1 LWFVGEGSFVPLERL
16 EVAGGQATITS
27 LIPNRVVP
35 VKDILPLT
43 LTGTRQYFF
52 IYNKRTRELRF
63 S

>member
-1 LWFVGEGSFVPLERL
+1 LAGEGSFVPLERL

-43 LTGTRQYFF
+43 LTGTRHYFS
-52 IYNKRTRELRF
+52 I
-63 S
+63 SI